1 MRHRWTK
8 KDIAFL
14 RANRMQD
21 VEWLAERLGVSVHAV
36 WNKTS
41 QLGLA
46 VGKYERKRRCKEY
59 LKANPNADI
68 SDTADLFGVSERRII
83 EYIREN

>member
-1 MRHRWTK
+1 M
-8 KDIAFL
+8 AFL
-14 RANRMQD
+14 RKHAGED
-21 VEWLAERLGVSVHAV
+21 AEWLAVQLGVSIRAV
-36 WNKTS
+36 WVKASKMGVTI
-41 QLGLA
+41 GRR
-46 VGKYERKRRCKEY
+46 ERKRRCKEY